1 MGRSSQRAN
10 VYFKL
15 ATLADAGIPLLR
27 ALEMGSEGSPRALR
41 GTLQDVRLRVT
52 KGVGLAEAMGCH
64 PTVFAEFDR
73 ILIEAAETSG
83 RLDECF
89 KMLADWYQF
98 VARMR
103 GVILSG
109 LTYPLFILHAAALVP
124 GIPGLVL
131 GSLTVWGYMRSVVSI
146 LALFYVP
153 LIGLLAI
160 LTLARRV
167 DAIRTGLDAVV
178 DWIPVVGR
186 AVRELSVSRFC
197 RAFNMLYKA
206 GIPITQC
213 LAKAPQ
219 VAGNRVVARAFRGGA
234 RAVAEGREASTGF
247 SRGLPAEYLEMWR
260 VGEESG
266 QLERSVD
273 KIAEISG
280 DRAERTMGELAR
292 WVPRLAYFAI
302 LLIMLRQILRLAGQI
317 GGAYTIGEW

>member
-1 MGRSSQRAN
+1 MGRPAQRAN
-10 VYFKL
+10 VYYKL
-15 ATLADAGIPLLR
+15 ATLVDAGIPLLR
-27 ALEMGSEGSPRALR
+27 ALEMGSEGSGRALR
-41 GTLQDVRLRVT
+41 SALQDVRLRVT
-52 KGVGLAEAMGCH
+52 KGMGLAEAMGCH
-64 PTVFAEFDR
+64 PTVFADFDR
-73 ILIEAAETSG
+73 VLIEAAETSG

-131 GSLTVWGYMRSVVSI
+131 GSLTLWGYVGSVVST

-153 LIGLLAI
+153 LLGLLAV
-160 LTLARRV
+160 LSLGRRV
-167 DAIRTGLDAVV
+167 GAIRAGLDVLV
-178 DWIPVVGR
+178 DWIPVAGK
-186 AVRELSVSRFC
+186 AVRELSISRLC

-206 GIPITQC
+206 GIPIGQC

-219 VAGNRVVARAFRGGA
+219 VAGNTVVARAFRGGA
-234 RAVAEGREASTGF
+234 RAVAEGREASTGL
-247 SRGLPAEYLEMWR
+247 SRGLPAEYLEIWR

-266 QLERSVD
+266 QLEKSVD

-302 LLIMLRQILRLAGQI
+302 MLIMLRQILRLATQI
-317 GGAYTIGEW
+317 GGAYQIGEW